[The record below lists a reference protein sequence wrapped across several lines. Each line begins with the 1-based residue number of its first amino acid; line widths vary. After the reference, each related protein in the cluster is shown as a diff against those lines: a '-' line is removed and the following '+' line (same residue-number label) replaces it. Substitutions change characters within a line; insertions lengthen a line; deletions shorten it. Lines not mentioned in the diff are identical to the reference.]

1 MLLRSSGIRS
11 CRQKRRR
18 IWRAI
23 LEGNV
28 NVLVGARSA
37 LFLPFP
43 NLGLLVVDEEHEPA
57 FKQMEGSRYHARD
70 MSILRAKCSDIPII
84 LASATPSLKP
94 CITRKQAD
102 LEKYRYPNDM
112 VMQLCPK

>member
-1 MLLRSSGIRS
+1 M
-11 CRQKRRR
+11 
-18 IWRAI
+18 
-23 LEGNV
+23 EGNV

-84 LASATPSLKP
+84 LASATPSLETLHNSK
-94 CITRKQAD
+94 TGRFRKVSLSQ
-102 LEKYRYPNDM
+102 DM